1 MRNSFDE
8 NFFWYKYLDCNLLH
22 ELRFLIEA
30 NKFHTFF
37 TFSRFDLYVILLYR
51 HSKLFIFFLFDFL
64 LLIIFSGGCRVYWLN
79 DRIFGFIWVF
89 RSIEFNVDLV
99 LEQRD
104 ECWEYSWNSARHS
117 GIHQFAKNFCVSR
130 QFSLTVAGN
139 LNFFFF
145 LPLSAPRTL
154 DFFFFFFKSLL
165 EIRNIPRDCLIR
177 GSEDL
182 RWIAVN

>member
-1 MRNSFDE
+1 M
-8 NFFWYKYLDCNLLH
+8 
-22 ELRFLIEA
+22 
-30 NKFHTFF
+30 
-37 TFSRFDLYVILLYR
+37 
-51 HSKLFIFFLFDFL
+51 
-64 LLIIFSGGCRVYWLN
+64 
-79 DRIFGFIWVF
+79 
-89 RSIEFNVDLV
+89 DLV

-145 LPLSAPRTL
+145 LPLSPPRSL
-154 DFFFFFFKSLL
+154 DFFFFFKSLL

-182 RWIAVN
+182 R